1 MMFVYDIF
9 WVFLSGLIF
18 KQSVMVAVATGGGGE
33 SLPML
38 FLIPHA
44 VGAPTSRMPP
54 RRARLIEMAV
64 VAPQCGYSLLGLGDV
79 VIPGTTQAAPC
90 ALGDR

>member
-1 MMFVYDIF
+1 MFVYDIF

-54 RRARLIEMAV
+54 
-64 VAPQCGYSLLGLGDV
+64 
-79 VIPGTTQAAPC
+79 AAH
-90 ALGDR
+90 G

>member
-1 MMFVYDIF
+1 MQIRVGSLRIASCLLSMMFVYDIF

-54 RRARLIEMAV
+54 
-64 VAPQCGYSLLGLGDV
+64 
-79 VIPGTTQAAPC
+79 AAH
-90 ALGDR
+90 A